1 MFAEPNSVDPKLK
14 KIQQFAQ
21 KHKTAIACVAGTLSG
36 SAVTAFVIYTKTKS
50 DYDNLLTLP
59 LGKEA
64 FNALVND
71 ETNFVWFKTGKH
83 DHVFH
88 VTLEQ

>member
-1 MFAEPNSVDPKLK
+1 MKDKLTAAKQKLK
-14 KIQQFAQ
+14 KIALSDY
-21 KHKTAIACVAGTLSG
+21 ALVYLAGAVGG
-36 SAVTAFVIYTKTKS
+36 SAVTFAIVYIKTQH
-50 DYDNLLTLP
+50 DYAQLLTLP

-64 FNALVND
+64 FDALVND
-71 ETNFVWFKTGKH
+71 ETNFVWFKTAKH

>member
-1 MFAEPNSVDPKLK
+1 MKDKLDAAKQKLK
-14 KIQQFAQ
+14 KIALSD
-21 KHKTAIACVAGTLSG
+21 HALVYLAGAVGGSVVTYGLVYIKTRH
-36 SAVTAFVIYTKTKS
+36 
-50 DYDNLLTLP
+50 DYDQLLTLP

-64 FNALVND
+64 FEALVNG
-71 ETNFVWFKTGKH
+71 ETNFVWFRSGKH

>member
-1 MFAEPNSVDPKLK
+1 MKDFL
-14 KIQQFAQ
+14 
-21 KHKTAIACVAGTLSG
+21 IACAKELKSPATTHVAAASAGAIVVAAAHRHMMGNGRTL
-36 SAVTAFVIYTKTKS
+36 A
-50 DYDNLLTLP
+50 
-59 LGKEA
+59 LGKDA

-71 ETNFVWFKTGKH
+71 ETNFVWFRTGKH